1 MFLIFSSGEECH
13 LTFVQSLIA
22 QESSWNVFFKSW
34 ILRFNHYSYQISTSI
49 EVVLL
54 VSNEYNTQ
62 INYKSNTPDTT
73 IFTQSASL
81 AFFAY
86 RRRVKTCFPMHPA
99 VRVQLFPFSPILL
112 TTRNDVSPSRHQTD
126 NVYFLLQKI
135 QSKSCIE
142 LVALLICFS
151 DYTNIFE
158 LFFDLNQ
165 DYGCISDWKVS
176 YPARSDNF
184 LPLLFWSPIR
194 LSLSGEASAD
204 SFLKALS

>member
-1 MFLIFSSGEECH
+1 
-13 LTFVQSLIA
+13 
-22 QESSWNVFFKSW
+22 
-34 ILRFNHYSYQISTSI
+34 
-49 EVVLL
+49 
-54 VSNEYNTQ
+54 
-62 INYKSNTPDTT
+62 
-73 IFTQSASL
+73 
-81 AFFAY
+81 
-86 RRRVKTCFPMHPA
+86 MHPA

-112 TTRNDVSPSRHQTD
+112 TTRNDVSPSRHQAD

-176 YPARSDNF
+176 YPAQSDSF
-184 LPLLFWSPIR
+184 LPLLFWGPIR
-194 LSLSGEASAD
+194 LSLSGEAGAD
-204 SFLKALS
+204 NFLKALPYPRSPTFHHCSHFQLHLLGLETTSAHLQWVWWT